1 VTTGP
6 DIADPPGQAQAQGRG
21 RRRVRRIL
29 PGVAAALVV
38 AAGAVLAVL
47 YLTRD
52 RGPAPGPAAHAYLT
66 AWARRDLPAMKAL
79 VDRPPAQFD
88 RVQTDVAAALQ
99 VSTGAYAA
107 SRVKRHGDQAQ
118 ASFAAKLHLAG
129 LGEWDYQGQLTL
141 RRQGRHWLVEWRP
154 ETVHPALH
162 AGLRLT
168 RERTVP
174 PRAPILAADGTP
186 LSSAGTAVTVGI
198 FPGHV
203 QDRASLAAALAQVP
217 GADVARA
224 IAGLSAPG
232 LKPDAFVPVGE
243 VDEARF
249 AQLRPSL
256 APVPGIVFRR
266 HGINAA
272 ATADLGAHG
281 VGSIGEITAEL
292 LPRLGE
298 RYQAGDLV
306 GLSGLEAAA
315 EHQLRGAPS
324 GEVRVVDGT
333 GKVVTVLQRFAGADP
348 QPLVTTLD
356 LAVQRAAEHALDGV
370 TQPAAL
376 VALQAST
383 GDVKAI
389 VSRPV
394 NIAFDRALE
403 GRYPPGSTFKV
414 VTTVA
419 LLASGVT
426 PDQAVPC
433 PPDAVV
439 GGKRFTNFEGEAA
452 PSIPFRRAFA
462 ISCNTAFVGLASH
475 LSNAQLGAAAAEF
488 GFGTPLSPGLPA
500 VSARFPTPVDAAEHA
515 AASIGQGRVTSS
527 PLAMATVA
535 AAADSGTWHAPH
547 LLANPAGAATAG
559 AAGGGPSTTAA
570 GAEPATTTAGAA
582 PPPLDPAV
590 VQTLRQLMG
599 EVVASGTGTPAQVPG
614 GPPVAGKTGTAE
626 FGPGNPP
633 ATHAWFIGFRGDLA
647 FAVLVEGGGVG
658 GRVAAPLAA
667 RFLAGVHG

>member
-1 VTTGP
+1 
-6 DIADPPGQAQAQGRG
+6 
-21 RRRVRRIL
+21 
-29 PGVAAALVV
+29 
-38 AAGAVLAVL
+38 
-47 YLTRD
+47 
-52 RGPAPGPAAHAYLT
+52 
-66 AWARRDLPAMKAL
+66 M
-79 VDRPPAQFD
+79 
-88 RVQTDVAAALQ
+88 
-99 VSTGAYAA
+99 
-107 SRVKRHGDQAQ
+107 
-118 ASFAAKLHLAG
+118 
-129 LGEWDYQGQLTL
+129 
-141 RRQGRHWLVEWRP
+141 
-154 ETVHPALH
+154 
-162 AGLRLT
+162 
-168 RERTVP
+168 
-174 PRAPILAADGTP
+174 
-186 LSSAGTAVTVGI
+186 
-198 FPGHV
+198 
-203 QDRASLAAALAQVP
+203 
-217 GADVARA
+217 
-224 IAGLSAPG
+224 
-232 LKPDAFVPVGE
+232 
-243 VDEARF
+243 
-249 AQLRPSL
+249 
-256 APVPGIVFRR
+256 
-266 HGINAA
+266 
-272 ATADLGAHG
+272 
-281 VGSIGEITAEL
+281 
-292 LPRLGE
+292 
-298 RYQAGDLV
+298 
-306 GLSGLEAAA
+306 
-315 EHQLRGAPS
+315 
-324 GEVRVVDGT
+324 
-333 GKVVTVLQRFAGADP
+333 
-348 QPLVTTLD
+348 
-356 LAVQRAAEHALDGV
+356 QRAAEHALDGV

-658 GRVAAPLAA
+658 GRVAAPVAA